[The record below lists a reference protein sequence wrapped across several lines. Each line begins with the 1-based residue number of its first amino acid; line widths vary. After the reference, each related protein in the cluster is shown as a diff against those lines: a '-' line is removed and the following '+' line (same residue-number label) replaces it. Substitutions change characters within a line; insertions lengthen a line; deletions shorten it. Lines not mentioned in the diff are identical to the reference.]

1 MPKYL
6 FIGGYT
12 ADGVRGLL
20 KDGGTKRRQAA
31 EQTVQS
37 VGGTL
42 ESYYFGFGADDFY
55 LIADLPDHSAAA
67 AVSLTAGGSGA
78 LSARTIVLMT
88 PEDIDAAGQH
98 SVRYTAPGQT

>member
-6 FIGGYT
+6 FIGSYT
-12 ADGVRGLL
+12 TDGARGLL
-20 KDGGTKRRQAA
+20 KDGGTKRRQLA
-31 EQTVQS
+31 EQSVQS

-78 LSARTIVLMT
+78 LSARTVVLMT
-88 PEDIDAAGQH
+88 PEDIDAAAQH
-98 SVRYTAPGQT
+98 TVPYTAPGQT